1 MMISPSTPCFSSSL
15 LPILPPPSS
24 TTIFIIN
31 AAVLRS
37 GAQKSAARRYRR
49 LCPRVG
55 RHQSGR
61 DPCQRHGRR
70 QFFTLGHR
78 AAPVRARAAFSLRM
92 RHALHQ
98 LWNWSALDGARPR
111 RCRPASTTP
120 PGLRRWRT
128 VVPTPRFLH
137 HALAIYQGRCTR
149 AASAPPRNEHSLTP
163 AACTALC
170 NSRNAQNV
178 LEQAGDMQDAMM
190 CGRGCRE
197 AKATVP
203 TRQVVAPREQAR
215 EAVQESGDWSGVVPY
230 AWSAPVE

>member
-1 MMISPSTPCFSSSL
+1 MISPSTPCFSSSL

-137 HALAIYQGRCTR
+137 HALAIYQGGVRVQRVLHRAMSTR
-149 AASAPPRNEHSLTP
+149 LPQQH
-163 AACTALC
+163 ALRYATRVMLKTSWSKPVIC
-170 NSRNAQNV
+170 R
-178 LEQAGDMQDAMM
+178 MQ
-190 CGRGCRE
+190 
-197 AKATVP
+197 
-203 TRQVVAPREQAR
+203 
-215 EAVQESGDWSGVVPY
+215 
-230 AWSAPVE
+230 